1 MTARPDPG
9 GNGADLGRRVT
20 AGAGWMIAF
29 RTLDRGV
36 GLVSVAILARIL
48 SPEDFGIVGYATLVI
63 GILELFTGIATD
75 VELIRHRHAD
85 EAYYSSAWTMNVLR
99 GFAIGALML
108 ALVAPAT
115 AFFREPK
122 LAAVMLTLAAIPVIR
137 GFENVGVVEFRKHL
151 RFDRE
156 FRYLMTSRVAGTIV
170 TIALALA
177 LRSYW
182 ALAAGMVLRAALGV
196 ALSYLFHPF
205 RPRWTLARV
214 PEIFRFSR
222 WMMLQT
228 LIAGVQDRLPALVI
242 GRIWGSSALAYFNIG
257 KEIAD
262 LSATEIRA
270 PIRRALYPGLA
281 QIADR
286 RQRLAEVMVESTGML
301 ALLSLPVP
309 LGIALVA
316 GDFVPL
322 FLGARWEPLIAVLQP
337 LCVAGAVAALGT
349 NSSLALFALNRSHLT
364 AVAATIRL
372 VALAVLLAFAAGHGI
387 VAVAYA
393 LAGMS
398 CIILIADYTLSA
410 RILLIDVRRFVV
422 ATWRPV
428 AASLAMVV
436 AVGLFRGAMPPA
448 SDVRGHLA
456 SLALSAAV
464 GATVYVAIDLGLWIG
479 AGRPHGAERRL
490 LAMLQSLRIRI
501 RGHAAGR

>member
-1 MTARPDPG
+1 MTARPDTEL
-9 GNGADLGRRVT
+9 NGADIGRRVT
-20 AGAGWMIAF
+20 AGAGWMVAF
-29 RTLDRGV
+29 RTLDRVV
-36 GLVSVAILARIL
+36 GLASVAILARVL
-48 SPEDFGIVGYATLVI
+48 SPEDFGIVGYATLVA
-63 GILELFTGIATD
+63 GILELFAGIATD

-85 EAYYSSAWTMNVLR
+85 DAYYSAAWTMNVLR
-99 GFAIGALML
+99 GLAIGALML

-115 AFFREPK
+115 AFFREPR

-137 GFENVGVVEFRKHL
+137 GFENVGVVEFRKRL

-182 ALAAGMVLRAALGV
+182 ALAVGMVLRAALGV
-196 ALSYLFHPF
+196 ALSYGFHPF

-228 LIAGVQDRLPALVI
+228 LAVGVQDRLPALVI
-242 GRIWGSSALAYFNIG
+242 GRIWGTSALAYFNIG

-301 ALLSLPVP
+301 ALLSLPIP

-316 GDFVPL
+316 DDFVPL
-322 FLGARWEPLIAVLQP
+322 FLGARWEPLIPVLQP

-349 NSSLALFALNRSHLT
+349 NSSLALFALNRSHLA

-372 VALAVLLAFAAGHGI
+372 LALALLLAFAAGRGV

-398 CIILIADYTLSA
+398 CIILVADYTMSA
-410 RILLIDVRRFVV
+410 RVLLIDVGRFVAV
-422 ATWRPV
+422 TWRPV
-428 AASLAMVV
+428 TASLAMVV
-436 AVGLFRGAMPPA
+436 VVDMFRGAMPPA
-448 SDVRGHLA
+448 SDAPGHLA
-456 SLALSAAV
+456 SLLLSAV
-464 GATVYVAIDLGLWIG
+464 LGAAVYVACVLALWIG
-479 AGRPHGAERRL
+479 TGRRPGAERRL
-490 LAMLQSLRIRI
+490 LAMLKGFRLRF
-501 RGHAAGR
+501 RGNAARR

>member
-1 MTARPDPG
+1 MTARPDPAG
-9 GNGADLGRRVT
+9 DGADLGRRVT

-29 RTLDRGV
+29 RTLDRTV
-36 GLVSVAILARIL
+36 GLASVAILARIL

-63 GILELFTGIATD
+63 GILELCAGTATD

-85 EAYYSSAWTMNVLR
+85 DAYYSAAWTMNVLR
-99 GFAIGALML
+99 GLAIGALML
-108 ALVAPAT
+108 ALVVPAT

-122 LAAVMLTLAAIPVIR
+122 LAAVMLTLAAIPAIR
-137 GFENVGVVEFRKHL
+137 GLENVGVVEFRKHL

-156 FRYLMTSRVAGTIV
+156 FRYLMTSRVAGTLV

-182 ALAAGMVLRAALGV
+182 ALATGMVLRAALAV
-196 ALSYLFHPF
+196 ALSYWFHPF
-205 RPRWTLARV
+205 RPHWTLERV

-228 LIAGVQDRLPALVI
+228 LAAGVQERLPALVI
-242 GRIWGSSALAYFNIG
+242 GRAWGSSALAYFNIG

-286 RQRLAEVMVESTGML
+286 RPRLAEVMVESTGML

-316 GDFVPL
+316 SDFVPL
-322 FLGARWEPLIAVLQP
+322 FLGARWEPLIPVLQP
-337 LCVAGAVAALGT
+337 LCIAGAISALST

-372 VALAVLLAFAAGHGI
+372 LALAVLLAFATRHGT

-393 LAGMS
+393 LAAMS
-398 CIILIADYTLSA
+398 GIMLVADYTLSA
-410 RILLIDVRRFVV
+410 RVLHIDVSRLVA

-436 AVGLFRGAMPPA
+436 AVGLLRGAMPPA
-448 SDVRGHLA
+448 SGMRGHLA

-464 GATVYVAIDLGLWIG
+464 GATVYVASVLALWIA
-479 AGRPHGAERRL
+479 AGRLPGAERRL
-490 LAMLQSLRIRI
+490 LATLHDLRLRIL
-501 RGHAAGR
+501 GNAAGR